1 MVRLL
6 RRVTGVVLTGAAVML
21 APAVASADPTG
32 TVSGWRS
39 PVAGAMTLAVSAV
52 PDGAALSSASVTLGG
67 VPVGSAPFANGDCSD
82 GCPATAVVDVDTTSV
97 PDGSREL
104 VVTVV
109 DALGESHE
117 LDLPDAPLMLSVDN
131 APRVFTPSVTI
142 EIGSGTITQNPSPP
156 GSGPGTPVPHPGCR
170 APKLSMQLD
179 GRPLGYR
186 RGVPV
191 LERGKTY
198 RYKGTLTCRIDGR
211 RRPAPRGME
220 VQVRNLLRG
229 ATLVKPPVDVRKAG
243 EIVAR
248 LAYGSSRT
256 IVFRVRGAGGEL
268 VRVRIPI
275 RVVRR

>member
-39 PVAGAMTLAVSAV
+39 PVAGAMTLTVSAV

-117 LDLPDAPLMLSVDN
+117 LDLPDEPLMLSIDN
-131 APRVFTPSVTI
+131 ATRVFTPSVTI
-142 EIGSGTITQNPSPP
+142 EIGSGTIGQNPSPP
-156 GSGPGTPVPHPGCR
+156 GGPGTPVPTPGCR
-170 APKLSMQLD
+170 APKLSMRLAD
-179 GRPLGYR
+179 RPLRYR

-198 RYKGTLTCRIDGR
+198 RYEGRLSCRIDGR

-220 VQVRNLLRG
+220 VQVRNRLRD
-229 ATLVKPPVDVRKAG
+229 ASVVKPPVEVRKAG
-243 EIVAR
+243 EILAR
-248 LAYGSSRT
+248 LAYRSSRT

-268 VRVRIPI
+268 VRVQIPI